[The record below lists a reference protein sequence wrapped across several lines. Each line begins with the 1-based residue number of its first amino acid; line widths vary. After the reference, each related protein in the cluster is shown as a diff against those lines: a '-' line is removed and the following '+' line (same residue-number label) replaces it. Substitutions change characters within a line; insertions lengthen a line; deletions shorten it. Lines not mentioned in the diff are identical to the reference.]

1 LPNPANDSITL
12 RSDHKLGNIAIFNLN
27 GQKVY
32 AAEEINNEALINVSF
47 LTKGV
52 YIVKVTNDKNV
63 FTSKFVKQ

>member
-1 LPNPANDSITL
+1 
-12 RSDHKLGNIAIFNLN
+12 
-27 GQKVY
+27 VY
-32 AAEEINNEALINVSF
+32 AAEEINNEALINVSS

>member
-1 LPNPANDSITL
+1 
-12 RSDHKLGNIAIFNLN
+12 
-27 GQKVY
+27 VY